1 MPEIT
6 VTKTTKVV
14 GGLGKANKA
23 QKKLGLN
30 VRQPAPPRGE

>member
-30 VRQPAPPRGE
+30 VGLCCSLLE